1 MAEGDFLSRVEKLK
15 TEIKPVDKTIW
26 PITLTHDEYH
36 QICTKLR
43 KREQLTNAELIV
55 VESIRMAYNGF
66 GLEEALGKLENEE
79 ENHG

>member
-1 MAEGDFLSRVEKLK
+1 MA
-15 TEIKPVDKTIW
+15 EIKPVDKTIW

-55 VESIRMAYNGF
+55 VESIRTAYNGF